1 MANVSCCPRC
11 HAEVSADAPDG
22 LCPECLLRQVID
34 GRAEEDEQAAGRS
47 PAPRFVPPAPAELA
61 RHFPQLGVLELLGQ
75 GGMGAVYKARQ
86 MKLDRLVAIK
96 ILPPEVARD
105 PAFAE
110 RFLREAR
117 SLARLNHPNIVT
129 VHDFGDVDGLYHFT
143 MEYVDGQNLRDLLQN
158 GPLPAAQVQAIVA
171 QVCDALQFAHD
182 EGLIHRDIKPE
193 NILLDRKGRVKIAD
207 FGLAKLVGL
216 TPAYLTLTGTHEVM
230 GTLLYMAP
238 EQMMQ
243 AHTVD
248 HRADLYSLGVVLY
261 EMLTGELPLGRFAPP
276 SRKAAVDEGVDQVVL
291 RALAREPAERYQDA
305 GAFKQDVEATLAA
318 VPSREGQRLSQHGK
332 PTWPCVRFLP
342 CSAYVP
348 GGLLSRDDEA
358 LIVEFELAPKGS
370 YRARWQQGVPQEVRI
385 PPHEIASLAFGWGWG
400 KPPCSLI
407 LRVNRL
413 TVLAG
418 ISASNQGQLK
428 LRVPREDREE
438 ARRLVE
444 SFAPRTFAGG
454 RLGSGERFEH
464 ARAEVGAPALG
475 LLATGVLTFLFWPMV
490 LLILMVQD
498 PPPRHEWPELLFWL
512 TLAGVLL
519 TWVSVVLIMG
529 AVQLKRLR
537 GYPLA
542 AMAAIL
548 AMIPWSPAWLIG
560 FPFGIWTCIVLGRPP
575 VAEAFLSDKRQ
586 LDSLPS
592 KARKPSGGRNR
603 FLALVRSVAGYILPT
618 MAGGTTNES
627 SGNLQSQPTDVLT
640 ERYRAAGQHDSSGD
654 PHSPPVDRPSR

>member
-1 MANVSCCPRC
+1 MANVVCCPRC
-11 HAEVSADAPDG
+11 DAEVSADAPEG

-34 GRAEEDEQAAGRS
+34 GRAEVDEQAAGRS

-143 MEYVDGQNLRDLLQN
+143 MEYVDGQNLRNLLQK

-238 EQMMQ
+238 EQMKQ
-243 AHTVD
+243 AHSVD

-276 SRKAAVDEGVDQVVL
+276 SHKAAVDEGVDQVVL

-305 GAFKQDVEATLAA
+305 GAFKQDVAATLAA
-318 VPSREGQRLSQHGK
+318 APSREGHRLSQHGR
-332 PTWPCVRFLP
+332 PTWPCARFLP
-342 CSAYVP
+342 FSVNVP

-358 LIVEFELAPKGS
+358 LIVEFDLAPKGS
-370 YRARWQQGVPQEVRI
+370 FWAQSQKGVPREVRI
-385 PPHEIASLAFGWGWG
+385 PTHEIASLAFGWGWG

-413 TVLAG
+413 TILAG
-418 ISASNQGQLK
+418 IPASKQGQLE
-428 LRVPREDREE
+428 LRIPHADRDD

-444 SFAPRTFAGG
+444 SFAPGTSTGG
-454 RLGSGERFEH
+454 GLGSEGQSEQ
-464 ARAEVGAPALG
+464 ARADVGAPALG

-490 LLILMVQD
+490 LLILMVLE
-498 PPPRHEWPELLFWL
+498 PPARHEWPDILFWL

-519 TWVSVVLIMG
+519 TWVSSILIMG
-529 AVQLKRLR
+529 AVQMKRLR

-560 FPFGIWTCIVLGRPP
+560 LPVGIWTCILLGRPS

-586 LDSLPS
+586 LDSQPS

-618 MAGGTTNES
+618 MAGRTTHDS
-627 SGNLQSQPTDVLT
+627 SGNLHSQPMDVLT
-640 ERYRAAGQHDSSGD
+640 EGYRAAAQHDSSGD
-654 PHSPPVDRPSR
+654 PHFPPPDRQPR